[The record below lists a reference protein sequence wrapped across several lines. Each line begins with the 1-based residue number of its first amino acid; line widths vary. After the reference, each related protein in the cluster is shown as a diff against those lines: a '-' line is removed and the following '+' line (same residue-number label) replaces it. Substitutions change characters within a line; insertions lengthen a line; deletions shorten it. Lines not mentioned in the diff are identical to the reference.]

1 MTNLDLLHDLE
12 FFDFKCYRFNNHCK
26 RKMDRVA
33 KGCYGELTKSV
44 PSNEKLKKVLV
55 DLHFNLFSSD
65 TEFDFVHFEANHHD
79 KVVLAT
85 QKQCSNEL
93 KYIYHHVSQYVNFD
107 YSINYDKQCEWT
119 WESTRPRFETNSVLH
134 LEFCNHYMYEIF
146 FVLHAFR
153 RYINLK
159 SNFGY
164 YQSKKL
170 AKQKWHNL
178 SFTNISLLLD
188 YGNYNLPFDQKMLGY
203 FTMRTCSKFLSKN
216 EFKNNFYAC
225 EKLKPFM
232 SKYVVAL
239 STLCTTN
246 LDSYC
251 NDNLLA
257 KLPLLFKP
265 SFPAVINSQSVISG
279 RIYGKQRLYKCKLER
294 LYKSCLQQF
303 KENSKC
309 RNVIINQSNN

>member
-1 MTNLDLLHDLE
+1 MINLDLLHDLE
-12 FFDFKCYRFNNHCK
+12 FFAFKCYRFDNRCK
-26 RKMDRVA
+26 RKMDRVT
-33 KGCYGELTKSV
+33 KGCYGELTHSV
-44 PSNEKLKKVLV
+44 PTTEKLKKVLV

-65 TEFDFVHFEANHHD
+65 TESDFVNIEANRHD
-79 KVVLAT
+79 KVVFAT

-93 KYIYHHVSQYVNFD
+93 KYIYLHVSQYVNFD
-107 YSINYDKQCEWT
+107 YTVNYNKPCIWT
-119 WESTRPRFETNSVLH
+119 REFSARKFKTNSVLH

-178 SFTNISLLLD
+178 SFMNISLLLD
-188 YGNYNLPFDQKMLGY
+188 YGNPKLPFDQKILNY
-203 FTMRTCSKFLSKN
+203 FSVLTCSKFLSKN
-216 EFKNNFYAC
+216 EFKNNFYAY

-232 SKYVVAL
+232 IQHKIAL

-246 LDSYC
+246 LNLYC
-251 NDNLLA
+251 DKNLST
-257 KLPLLFKP
+257 KLSNLFK
-265 SFPAVINSQSVISG
+265 SNISVVINNRNVISG
-279 RIYGKQRLYKCKLER
+279 KSYGKQRLYNYKLEQ

-303 KENSKC
+303 KENSKY
-309 RNVIINQSNN
+309 RNAIINRSNN